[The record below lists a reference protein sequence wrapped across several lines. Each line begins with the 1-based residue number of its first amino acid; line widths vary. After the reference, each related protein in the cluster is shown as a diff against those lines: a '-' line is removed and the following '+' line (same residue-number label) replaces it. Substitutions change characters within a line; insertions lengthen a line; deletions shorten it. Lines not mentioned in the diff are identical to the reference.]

1 MSKTFGVVK
10 SAKMRKIVRM
20 TDTYDKKI
28 KQMSKQLD
36 DMITT
41 MDLYAKYEITAQ
53 DKISESLLYSDSM
66 KALDTAGQR
75 LNDKHKK
82 TRKA

>member
-53 DKISESLLYSDSM
+53 NKISESLLYSDSM